1 MGKNDC
7 GHEGRRGLGDKAGRI
22 AQRGDHHAYINV
34 EEVED
39 EMEPRR
45 RPAEQMVCDCWTIIV
60 YYYHINTATESNRS
74 RVA

>member
-1 MGKNDC
+1 MIVVTTADGVLVTKLTES
-7 GHEGRRGLGDKAGRI
+7 HSEVI
-22 AQRGDHHAYINV
+22 IMHINV

-45 RPAEQMVCDCWTIIV
+45 RQAEQMVCGCWTAIV
-60 YYYHINTATESNRS
+60 HHYHLNTATASNQS